1 MEKADKNHEGC
12 GWYLPSGSTGW
23 RSSGLKAAVGT
34 KRDTDPTSWPEEPGG
49 GEDTGK

>member
-1 MEKADKNHEGC
+1 MRDA
-12 GWYLPSGSTGW
+12 GWHLPSGSTGW

-34 KRDTDPTSWPEEPGG
+34 KRDTDPTSWLKEPGV